1 MFCRTLVLLCFFLEF
16 CCSLSEVP
24 ECRLKIVST
33 PQVVEHMIDAML
45 STTYNYSCARS
56 GLCALMCLSFSE
68 ETHMYLCTKS
78 IVSSVLEI
86 CDRTRTVPDWS
97 TPKERQTSQ
106 VLLE

>member
-1 MFCRTLVLLCFFLEF
+1 MRLCCSVFFLES

-24 ECRLKIVST
+24 ECRLKIAST

-86 CDRTRTVPDWS
+86 CDRTRNVPDWS

-106 VLLE
+106 VLVE